1 MRPAI
6 SDVEI
11 AVCAR
16 FGLSREQMQSPNRAR
31 IVSRPRQ
38 IAMFLAREMTGL
50 SLPRIGRHFGRDHTT
65 ILYAARK
72 IARLVAQDGA
82 LAAEVQG
89 CRALLARTAARE
101 AA

>member
-1 MRPAI
+1 MTPTIR
-6 SDVEI
+6 DVEN
-11 AVCAR
+11 AVCVR
-16 FGLSREQMQSPNRAR
+16 FGLSRDQMQSPNRAR

-50 SLPRIGRHFGRDHTT
+50 SLPRIGRYFARDHTT

-72 IARLVAQDGA
+72 IARLMAQDA
-82 LAAEVQG
+82 SLAAEIAG
-89 CRALLARTAARE
+89 CRELLARTRE